1 MNSFLLPVF
10 ICVSW
15 MALSVFATAN
25 SWSYNVTSQD
35 GPKNWKGICKSGT
48 EQSPINI
55 KISDT
60 KYEKMTDFILTNYE
74 NQPSETNFT
83 AVNNGNIGT
92 IVFKFKPKIYS
103 VRGGGLDGVFT
114 TVQFHF
120 HWGSDKTKGSEHTLD
135 GKAYAAELHFVSYNT
150 RYSGF
155 DVAKNKSD
163 GLAVLGVFIEV
174 GGETNQAFSFLTEYA
189 TKLANS
195 SSSWSNIRPFGL
207 APMLPWT
214 TLQKY
219 FRYHGSLTIPGCQE
233 SVTWT
238 LFKES
243 VKISSEQ
250 MKSLRNLTNASGK
263 QLVNNYRPVQPL
275 NKRTVKNSFLPPS
288 CPVIRSTSIIIDINA
303 GLFSLML
310 LSALF
315 GH

>member
-1 MNSFLLPVF
+1 MVFSPLFNSTFTGGRMKQKDQNTLWTERRTP
-10 ICVSW
+10 
-15 MALSVFATAN
+15 LSCTSSAT
-25 SWSYNVTSQD
+25 TPGTQD
-35 GPKNWKGICKSGT
+35 
-48 EQSPINI
+48 
-55 KISDT
+55 
-60 KYEKMTDFILTNYE
+60 LT
-74 NQPSETNFT
+74 Q
-83 AVNNGNIGT
+83 
-92 IVFKFKPKIYS
+92 
-103 VRGGGLDGVFT
+103 
-114 TVQFHF
+114 Q
-120 HWGSDKTKGSEHTLD
+120 
-135 GKAYAAELHFVSYNT
+135 
-150 RYSGF
+150 
-155 DVAKNKSD
+155 KNKSD

-195 SSSWSNIRPFGL
+195 SSSLSNIRPFGL

-214 TLQKY
+214 TLHKY

-243 VKISSEQ
+243 VKISSAQ

-288 CPVIRSTSIIIDINA
+288 CSVIRSTSIIIDINA

>member
-1 MNSFLLPVF
+1 MVGEQTLLNQLSGLFVRND
-10 ICVSW
+10 ILHVSPG
-15 MALSVFATAN
+15 V
-25 SWSYNVTSQD
+25 SY
-35 GPKNWKGICKSGT
+35 
-48 EQSPINI
+48 
-55 KISDT
+55 
-60 KYEKMTDFILTNYE
+60 L
-74 NQPSETNFT
+74 NFT
-83 AVNNGNIGT
+83 
-92 IVFKFKPKIYS
+92 
-103 VRGGGLDGVFT
+103 
-114 TVQFHF
+114 
-120 HWGSDKTKGSEHTLD
+120 GSSL
-135 GKAYAAELHFVSYNT
+135 
-150 RYSGF
+150 
-155 DVAKNKSD
+155 
-163 GLAVLGVFIEV
+163 
-174 GGETNQAFSFLTEYA
+174 
-189 TKLANS
+189 
-195 SSSWSNIRPFGL
+195 SNIRPFGL

-214 TLQKY
+214 TLHKY